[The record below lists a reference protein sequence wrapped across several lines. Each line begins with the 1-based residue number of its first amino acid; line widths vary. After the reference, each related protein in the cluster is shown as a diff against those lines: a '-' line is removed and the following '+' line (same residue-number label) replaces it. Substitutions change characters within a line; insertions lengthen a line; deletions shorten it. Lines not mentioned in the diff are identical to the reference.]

1 MCDSKILSNRGSHI
15 NLCVRVCVCKGREGE
30 GRGKG
35 TCEREKEERGTKA
48 FMFDKL

>member
-1 MCDSKILSNRGSHI
+1 MGDSKILSNRGSHI
-15 NLCVRVCVCKGREGE
+15 NLCVRVCKGREGE